1 MTTKE
6 IDEKP
11 SDNARRLFESGDI
24 DKISVGTTERCVANE
39 NKNTVMANYAAG
51 QRITVRGEDFLITNI
66 EPDVNGNYLLHCT
79 GISELVKNHHFVF
92 DTSIDKNMEIVS
104 PINTQLVADK
114 DPRWRKTRL
123 LVETAIRNNA
133 FFSQKITVAQGGA
146 YDIAEYQMEPT
157 LKALELPRPRLLIA
171 DGVGLGKTIE
181 VGIFLSEMIRR
192 GRGKRILVCAIKSI
206 LAQFQEEIWNRFA
219 IPLVRL
225 DSVGVAKIQ
234 NEIPL
239 NKNPFDYYDKTI
251 ISIDTL
257 KNNGR
262 FRAWLEKTH
271 WDIIV
276 IDECHKVANDTSLRG
291 DLAQFLAQKCDS
303 LILTSATPHNG
314 NAESFA
320 NLMRMLDPISIPR
333 NGEYTQEDVR
343 PYYVRRFKKDIEDE
357 RIRGQFQNRKV
368 ISIPVYLHP
377 EEEKFLKVQHTRFQ
391 SVNKADSS
399 DPLYALS
406 LFKSYLSSPYAAKA
420 SLEERSKKDESV
432 EVKEL
437 LDLVNV
443 NISLGIDS
451 RYVAFRDKLKEIWKK
466 NPNERIVIFTERIAT
481 MKFLEENIKKEFRLS
496 DNQVKR
502 FDGSLS
508 DTEQEEM
515 VNDFA
520 KEDSKIRV
528 FISSDSG
535 SQGVNLHYFCHTM
548 FNYDIPW
555 SLITLEQRNGRID
568 RYGQKQTPVIYYL
581 VANGQEEDLRTDFR
595 ILDKLLEKE
604 QEVHDVLGD
613 AMSVME
619 LYNSKQ
625 EEDEVA
631 DALRKG
637 DEDFL
642 QPARRRRRGG
652 FKRPDV
658 VTTTP
663 AKEHLSEK
671 IFEPKLSLYKSDE
684 DFYKD
689 LFNELEAIDS
699 IHHGDVRWQDGDVP
713 YVEVKNNAELTD
725 VLFDIPREAIPSDNI
740 FRLCADKHT
749 LNKSIA
755 DSRKSKNGDW
765 SKFLPL
771 YDLHPII
778 QYLLT
783 KFTASVP
790 KNLAFVVKG
799 EQIPAGMSYY
809 LFYGSHAN
817 GLGQNLI
824 SKFFLVPLDKEGAL
838 RDKPVSLFDFL
849 EQYQLTD
856 GFLQGVQ
863 EKDIKLLQENLK
875 SAIDF
880 GSELYMKEKQFD
892 IAEKME
898 RDLEAYKKKL
908 NLWATNA
915 EESLFQIDS
924 DDIKITRRNHDK
936 EIEEI
941 KKISDQS
948 SQFYKDMFSLDKAE
962 PYMRLLAV
970 FYNF

>member
-1 MTTKE
+1 M
-6 IDEKP
+6 
-11 SDNARRLFESGDI
+11 N
-24 DKISVGTTERCVANE
+24 IS
-39 NKNTVMANYAAG
+39 YAAG
-51 QRITVRGEDFLITNI
+51 QRITVRGEDFLITSVERDIN
-66 EPDVNGNYLLHCT
+66 DVYLLHAT
-79 GISELVKNHHFVF
+79 GISELVKNHHFIF
-92 DTSIDKNMEIVS
+92 DTSIDTDIEIVS
-104 PINTQLVADK
+104 PSNTLLVADK

-123 LVETAIRNNA
+123 LIETAIRSNA
-133 FFSQKITVAQGGA
+133 FFSHKITVAQGGA

-157 LKALELPRPRLLIA
+157 LKAMELPRPRLLIA

-192 GRGKRILVCAIKSI
+192 GRGKRILVCALKSI

-234 NEIPL
+234 SEIPM

-276 IDECHKVANDTSLRG
+276 IDECHKVANEDSLRG

-303 LILTSATPHNG
+303 MILTSATPHNG

-333 NGEYTQEDVR
+333 TGEYTQENVK

-357 RIRGQFQNRKV
+357 KIRGQFQDRKV
-368 ISIPVYLHP
+368 ISIPVNLHP
-377 EEEKFLKVQHTRFQ
+377 EEEKFLKVQHTKFR
-391 SVNKADSS
+391 SVNKADES

-420 SLEERSKKDESV
+420 SLEERIKKDDSIEIQG
-432 EVKEL
+432 L
-437 LDLVNV
+437 YDLVNS
-443 NISLGIDS
+443 NINLGIDT
-451 RYVAFRDKLKEIWKK
+451 RYVAFREKLKEIWKK
-466 NPNERIVIFTERIAT
+466 NPKERVVIFTERIAT
-481 MKFLEENIKKEFRLS
+481 MKFLEEQLKKEFMLN
-496 DNQVKR
+496 DDQVKR
-502 FDGSLS
+502 FDGSLT

-535 SQGVNLHYFCHTM
+535 SQGVNLHYFCHIM

-568 RYGQKQTPVIYYL
+568 RYGQKQTPIIYYL
-581 VANGQEEDLRTDFR
+581 VAQGQDADLRTDFR
-595 ILDKLLEKE
+595 IIDKLRDKE
-604 QEVHDVLGD
+604 QEVHDTLGD

-619 LYNSKQ
+619 LYSSKK

-631 DALRKG
+631 EALKKG
-637 DEDFL
+637 DEEFL
-642 QPARRRRRGG
+642 QPGRRQRRGFG
-652 FKRPDV
+652 RTDIV
-658 VTTTP
+658 ATTP
-663 AKEHLSEK
+663 AKEHLSDK
-671 IFEPKLSLYKSDE
+671 IFEPKLSLYQSDE
-684 DFYKD
+684 LFYRD
-689 LFNELEAIDS
+689 LFNELEAINS
-699 IHHGDVRWQDGDVP
+699 IRHGDVCWKEGDVP
-713 YVEVKNNAELTD
+713 YVEVKNNSELSD
-725 VLFDIPREAIPSDNI
+725 VLFDIPREAVPSDNI
-740 FRLCADKHT
+740 FRLCADKST

-755 DSRKSKNGDW
+755 ASRKSKDGGW

-790 KNLAFVVKG
+790 KNQAFVVKG
-799 EQIPAGMSYY
+799 ELLPKGMSYY

-817 GLGQNLI
+817 GLGQTLV
-824 SKFFLVPLDKEGAL
+824 SKFFVVPLDKDGAI
-838 RDKPVSLFDFL
+838 REQPVSLDEFL
-849 EQYQLTD
+849 NKYHITE

-863 EKDIKLLQENLK
+863 ESDVELLQQNLP
-875 SAIDF
+875 SAISN
-880 GSELYMKEKQFD
+880 GTEMYMMQKQFD
-892 IAEKME
+892 VAVKME
-898 RDLEAYKKKL
+898 EQLTEYKRKLDKWANEAENQL
-908 NLWATNA
+908 
-915 EESLFQIDS
+915 SLFNDE
-924 DDIKITRRNHDK
+924 DVVITRRNRDK
-936 EIEEI
+936 QIEEI
-941 KKISDQS
+941 HTIRDES
-948 SQFYKDMFSLDKAE
+948 SQFYQDMFSLDQAD

>member
-1 MTTKE
+1 M
-6 IDEKP
+6 
-11 SDNARRLFESGDI
+11 S
-24 DKISVGTTERCVANE
+24 IS
-39 NKNTVMANYAAG
+39 YAAG
-51 QRITVRGEDFLITNI
+51 QRITVRGEDFLITNVERDI
-66 EPDVNGNYLLHCT
+66 NDVYLLHAT
-79 GISELVKNHHFVF
+79 GISELVKNHHFIF
-92 DTSIDKNMEIVS
+92 DTSIDTDIEIVS
-104 PINTQLVADK
+104 PSNTLLVADK

-123 LVETAIRNNA
+123 LIETAIRSNA
-133 FFSQKITVAQGGA
+133 FFSHKITVAQGGA

-157 LKALELPRPRLLIA
+157 LKAMELPRPRLLIA

-192 GRGKRILVCAIKSI
+192 GRGKRILVCALKSI

-234 NEIPL
+234 SEIPM

-276 IDECHKVANDTSLRG
+276 IDECHKVANEDSLRG

-303 LILTSATPHNG
+303 MILTSATPHNG

-333 NGEYTQEDVR
+333 NGEYTQEDVK

-357 RIRGQFQNRKV
+357 RIRGQFQDRKV
-368 ISIPVYLHP
+368 ISIPVDLHP
-377 EEEKFLKVQHTRFQ
+377 EEEKFLKVQHTKFR
-391 SVNKADSS
+391 SVNNEDGT
-399 DPLYALS
+399 DPLYSLS

-420 SLEERSKKDESV
+420 SLEERIKKDDSV
-432 EVKEL
+432 EIKEL
-437 LDLVNV
+437 LDLVNS
-443 NISLGIDS
+443 NINLGIDT
-451 RYVAFRDKLKEIWKK
+451 RYVAFSEKLKEIWKK
-466 NPNERIVIFTERIAT
+466 NAKERVVIFTERIAT
-481 MKFLEENIKKEFRLS
+481 MKFLEENIKKEFGLN
-496 DNQVKR
+496 DDQVKR
-502 FDGSLS
+502 FDGSLT

-535 SQGVNLHYFCHTM
+535 SQGVNLHYFCHIM

-568 RYGQKQTPVIYYL
+568 RYGQKQTPIIYYL
-581 VANGQEEDLRTDFR
+581 VAQGQDADLRTDFR
-595 ILDKLLEKE
+595 IIDKLRDKE
-604 QEVHDVLGD
+604 QEVHDTLGD

-619 LYNSKQ
+619 LYSSKK

-631 DALRKG
+631 EALKKG

-642 QPARRRRRGG
+642 QPTRRHRGG
-652 FKRPDV
+652 FRRPDIV
-658 VTTTP
+658 ATTP
-663 AKEHLSEK
+663 AKEHLSDK
-671 IFEPKLSLYKSDE
+671 IFEPKLSLYQSDE
-684 DFYKD
+684 SFYRD
-689 LFNELEAIDS
+689 LFNELEAIGS
-699 IHHGDVRWQDGDVP
+699 INHGDVSWKEGDVP
-713 YVEVKNNAELTD
+713 YVEVKNNAELSD
-725 VLFDIPREAIPSDNI
+725 VLFDMPREAVPSDNI
-740 FRLCADKHT
+740 YRLCADKPT

-755 DSRKSKNGDW
+755 ASRKSKDGGW

-790 KNLAFVVKG
+790 KNQAFVVKG
-799 EQIPAGMSYY
+799 EHLPNGMSYY

-817 GLGQNLI
+817 GLGQTLV
-824 SKFFLVPLDKEGAL
+824 SKFFVVPVDKEGAI
-838 RDKPVSLFDFL
+838 REQPASLDEFL
-849 EQYQLTD
+849 NKYQITE
-856 GFLQGVQ
+856 GYLQGVQ
-863 EKDIKLLQENLK
+863 ESDIDLLQQNLP
-875 SAIDF
+875 SAISN
-880 GSELYMKEKQFD
+880 GIEMYMMQKQFD
-892 IAEKME
+892 VAVKME
-898 RDLEAYKKKL
+898 AQLTEYKSKL
-908 NLWATNA
+908 NKWANDA
-915 EESLFQIDS
+915 EHQLSLFEDEGVVV
-924 DDIKITRRNHDK
+924 TRRNRDK
-936 EIEEI
+936 QIEEI
-941 KKISDQS
+941 HTIRDES
-948 SQFYKDMFSLDKAE
+948 SQFYQDMFSLDKAD

>member
-1 MTTKE
+1 
-6 IDEKP
+6 
-11 SDNARRLFESGDI
+11 
-24 DKISVGTTERCVANE
+24 
-39 NKNTVMANYAAG
+39 MANYAAG

-66 EPDVNGNYLLHCT
+66 ERDINDVYLLHAT
-79 GISELVKNHHFVF
+79 GISELVKNHHFIF
-92 DTSIDKNMEIVS
+92 DTSIDTNIEIVS

-146 YDIAEYQMEPT
+146 FDIAEYQMEPT

-192 GRGKRILVCAIKSI
+192 GRGKRILVCALKSI

-234 NEIPL
+234 NDIPL

-291 DLAQFLAQKCDS
+291 DLAQFLAQKCYS

-333 NGEYTQEDVR
+333 NGEYTQENIK

-368 ISIPVYLHP
+368 ISIPVDLHP
-377 EEEKFLKVQHTRFQ
+377 EEETFLKVQHTRFQ

-420 SLEERSKKDESV
+420 SLEERSKKDDSI

-437 LDLVNV
+437 LDLVNA
-443 NISLGIDS
+443 NISSGIDT

-466 NPNERIVIFTERIAT
+466 NAKERIVIFTERIAT
-481 MKFLEENIKKEFRLS
+481 MKFLEANIKKEFRLG
-496 DNQVKR
+496 DDQVKR

-581 VANGQEEDLRTDFR
+581 VANGEEEELRTDFR

-619 LYNSKQ
+619 LYNSKK

-631 DALRKG
+631 EALRNG
-637 DEDFL
+637 DEEFL
-642 QPARRRRRGG
+642 QPTRRRRGG

-658 VTTTP
+658 VVATP

-684 DFYKD
+684 YFYKD

-713 YVEVKNNAELTD
+713 YVEVKNNAELAD

-740 FRLCADKHT
+740 FRLCADKPT

-755 DSRKSKNGDW
+755 DSRKSKDGDW

-790 KNLAFVVKG
+790 KNQAFVVKG

-824 SKFFLVPLDKEGAL
+824 SKFFVVPLDKEGAL
-838 RDKPVSLFDFL
+838 RGKPVSLFEFL
-849 EQYQLTD
+849 KQYHLTD

-863 EKDIKLLQENLK
+863 EKDIEVLQKNLK

-880 GSELYMKEKQFD
+880 GSELYMKEKQSDMAF
-892 IAEKME
+892 KME
-898 RDLEAYKKKL
+898 QDLNVYKKKL
-908 NLWATNA
+908 YLWATNA
-915 EESLFQIDS
+915 EESLFQVDP

>member
-1 MTTKE
+1 
-6 IDEKP
+6 
-11 SDNARRLFESGDI
+11 
-24 DKISVGTTERCVANE
+24 
-39 NKNTVMANYAAG
+39 
-51 QRITVRGEDFLITNI
+51 
-66 EPDVNGNYLLHCT
+66 
-79 GISELVKNHHFVF
+79 
-92 DTSIDKNMEIVS
+92 
-104 PINTQLVADK
+104 
-114 DPRWRKTRL
+114 
-123 LVETAIRNNA
+123 
-133 FFSQKITVAQGGA
+133 
-146 YDIAEYQMEPT
+146 MEPT
-157 LKALELPRPRLLIA
+157 LKAFELPRPRLLIA

-181 VGIFLSEMIRR
+181 VGIFLSEMIHR
-192 GRGKRILVCAIKSI
+192 GRGKRILVCALKSI

-225 DSVGVAKIQ
+225 DSVGVARIQ
-234 NEIPL
+234 NDIPL
-239 NKNPFDYYDKTI
+239 NKNPFDYYDKSI

-257 KNNGR
+257 KNNAK

-276 IDECHKVANDTSLRG
+276 IDECHKVSNDTSLRG

-320 NLMRMLDPISIPR
+320 NLMHMLDPISIPR
-333 NGEYTQEDVR
+333 SGEYTQEDIK
-343 PYYVRRFKKDIEDE
+343 PYYVRRFKKDIEDD
-357 RIRGQFQNRKV
+357 RIRGQFQNRQV
-368 ISIPVYLHP
+368 ISIPVNLHP

-391 SVNKADSS
+391 SINKADGS

-406 LFKSYLSSPYAAKA
+406 LFKSYLSSPSAAKA
-420 SLEERSKKDESV
+420 SLEERSKKDDSS
-432 EVKEL
+432 EVQEYL
-437 LDLVNV
+437 NLVNT
-443 NISLGIDS
+443 NISSGIDT
-451 RYVAFRDKLKEIWKK
+451 RYEAFKEKLKEIWKK
-466 NPNERIVIFTERIAT
+466 NAKERIVVFTERIAT
-481 MKFLEENIKKEFRLS
+481 MKFLEEKIKKEFRLK
-496 DNQVKR
+496 NEQVKR

-515 VNDFA
+515 VNDFS

-528 FISSDSG
+528 FISCDSG
-535 SQGVNLHYFCHTM
+535 SQGVNLHYFCHIM

-568 RYGQKQTPVIYYL
+568 RYGQKQTPIIYYL
-581 VANGQEEDLRTDFR
+581 VAQGNDDELRTDFR
-595 ILDKLLEKE
+595 ILDKLKDKE
-604 QEVHDVLGD
+604 QEVHDTLGD

-619 LYNSKQ
+619 LYNAKK
-625 EEDEVA
+625 EEEEVA
-631 DALRKG
+631 EALRKG
-637 DEDFL
+637 DEEFL
-642 QPARRRRRGG
+642 QRTRRRQRSG
-652 FKRPDV
+652 FRCPEV
-658 VTTTP
+658 VTATP
-663 AKEHLSEK
+663 ALEHLPEK
-671 IFEPKLSLYKSDE
+671 VFESKLTLYKSDE

-689 LFNELEAIDS
+689 LFNELESIDS
-699 IHHGDVRWQDGDVP
+699 IHQGDVRWQEGKVH
-713 YVEVKNNAELTD
+713 YVEVKNNEEISD

-740 FRLCADKHT
+740 FRLCADKPT

-755 DSRKSKNGDW
+755 DSRKSKDGDW
-765 SKFLPL
+765 SKFQPL

-783 KFTASVP
+783 KFAASVP
-790 KNLAFVVKG
+790 KNQAFVVKG
-799 EQIPAGMSYY
+799 NQVPEGMSYY

-824 SKFFLVPLDKEGAL
+824 SKFFVVPVDKEGAM
-838 RDKPVSLFDFL
+838 REKPVSLFDFL
-849 EQYQLTD
+849 KQYHLTE

-863 EKDIKLLQENLK
+863 EKDIELLQKNLK
-875 SAIDF
+875 SAVNF
-880 GSELYMKEKQFD
+880 GSEFYMKEKQFEV
-892 IAEKME
+892 ALKKEKE
-898 RDLEAYKKKL
+898 LEAYKKKL

-915 EESLFQIDS
+915 KETLFQVDS

-948 SQFYKDMFSLDKAE
+948 SQFYRDMCSLDKAE

>member
-1 MTTKE
+1 MNV
-6 IDEKP
+6 
-11 SDNARRLFESGDI
+11 S
-24 DKISVGTTERCVANE
+24 
-39 NKNTVMANYAAG
+39 YAAG
-51 QRITVRGEDFLITNI
+51 QRITVRGEDFLITNVERDI
-66 EPDVNGNYLLHCT
+66 NDVYLLHAT
-79 GISELVKNHHFVF
+79 GISELVKNHHFIF
-92 DTSIDKNMEIVS
+92 DTSIDTDIEIVS
-104 PINTQLVADK
+104 PSNTLLVADK

-123 LVETAIRNNA
+123 LIETAIRSNA
-133 FFSQKITVAQGGA
+133 FFSHKITVAQGGA

-157 LKALELPRPRLLIA
+157 LKAMELPRPRLLIA

-192 GRGKRILVCAIKSI
+192 GRGKRILVCALKSI

-234 NEIPL
+234 SEIPM

-276 IDECHKVANDTSLRG
+276 IDECHKVANEDSLRG

-303 LILTSATPHNG
+303 MILTSATPHNG
-314 NAESFA
+314 SAESFA

-333 NGEYTQEDVR
+333 NGEYTQEDVK

-357 RIRGQFQNRKV
+357 KIRGQFQDRKV
-368 ISIPVYLHP
+368 ISIPVDLHP
-377 EEEKFLKVQHTRFQ
+377 EEEKFLKVQHTKFR
-391 SVNKADSS
+391 SVTNADGT
-399 DPLYALS
+399 DPLYSLS

-420 SLEERSKKDESV
+420 SLEERIKKDDSIEI
-432 EVKEL
+432 KGL
-437 LDLVNV
+437 LDLVNS
-443 NISLGIDS
+443 NINLGIDT
-451 RYVAFRDKLKEIWKK
+451 RYVAFREKLKEIWKK
-466 NPNERIVIFTERIAT
+466 NPKERVVIFTERIAT
-481 MKFLEENIKKEFRLS
+481 MKFLEENIKKEFKLNE
-496 DNQVKR
+496 DQVKR
-502 FDGSLS
+502 FDGSLT
-508 DTEQEEM
+508 DTDQEEM

-535 SQGVNLHYFCHTM
+535 SQGVNLHYFCHIM

-568 RYGQKQTPVIYYL
+568 RYGQKQTPIIYYL
-581 VANGQEEDLRTDFR
+581 VAQGQDTDLRTDFR
-595 ILDKLLEKE
+595 IIDKLRDKE
-604 QEVHDVLGD
+604 QEVHDTLGD

-619 LYNSKQ
+619 LYNSKK

-631 DALRKG
+631 EALKKG
-637 DEDFL
+637 DEEFL
-642 QPARRRRRGG
+642 QPSRRQRRGFG
-652 FKRPDV
+652 RPDIV
-658 VTTTP
+658 ATTP
-663 AKEHLSEK
+663 AKEHLSDK
-671 IFEPKLSLYKSDE
+671 IFEPKLSLYQTDE
-684 DFYKD
+684 SFYRD

-699 IHHGDVRWQDGDVP
+699 IRHGDVTWKEGDVP
-713 YVEVKNNAELTD
+713 YVEVKNNAELSD
-725 VLFDIPREAIPSDNI
+725 VLFDMPREAVPSDNI
-740 FRLCADKHT
+740 FRLCADKPT

-755 DSRKSKNGDW
+755 ASRKSKDGGW

-790 KNLAFVVKG
+790 KNQAFVVKG
-799 EQIPAGMSYY
+799 EQLPKGMSYY

-817 GLGQNLI
+817 GLGQTLV
-824 SKFFLVPLDKEGAL
+824 SKFFVVPLDKDGAI
-838 RDKPVSLFDFL
+838 REQPTSLDEFL
-849 EQYQLTD
+849 NKYPITE

-863 EKDIKLLQENLK
+863 EADVEILQRNLS
-875 SAIDF
+875 SAISK
-880 GSELYMKEKQFD
+880 GNEMYMMQKQFD
-892 IAEKME
+892 VAVKME
-898 RDLEAYKKKL
+898 EQLTEYKKKL
-908 NLWATNA
+908 DKWANDA
-915 EESLFQIDS
+915 ETLFEGEDVV
-924 DDIKITRRNHDK
+924 ITRRNHDK
-936 EIEEI
+936 QIEEI
-941 KKISDQS
+941 HTIRDESG
-948 SQFYKDMFSLDKAE
+948 QFYQDMFSLDKAD

>member
-1 MTTKE
+1 M
-6 IDEKP
+6 
-11 SDNARRLFESGDI
+11 N
-24 DKISVGTTERCVANE
+24 IS
-39 NKNTVMANYAAG
+39 YAAG
-51 QRITVRGEDFLITNI
+51 QRITVRGEDFLITSVERDIN
-66 EPDVNGNYLLHCT
+66 DVYLLHAT
-79 GISELVKNHHFVF
+79 GISELVKNHHFIF
-92 DTSIDKNMEIVS
+92 DTSIDTDIEIVS
-104 PINTQLVADK
+104 PSNTLLVADK

-123 LVETAIRNNA
+123 LIETAIRSNA
-133 FFSQKITVAQGGA
+133 FFSHKITVAQGGA

-157 LKALELPRPRLLIA
+157 LKAMELPRPRLLIA

-192 GRGKRILVCAIKSI
+192 GRGKRILVCALKSI

-234 NEIPL
+234 SEIPM

-276 IDECHKVANDTSLRG
+276 IDECHKVANEDSLRG

-303 LILTSATPHNG
+303 MILTSATPHNG
-314 NAESFA
+314 SAESFA

-333 NGEYTQEDVR
+333 NGEYTQEDVK

-357 RIRGQFQNRKV
+357 KIRGQFQDRKV
-368 ISIPVYLHP
+368 ISIPVDLHP
-377 EEEKFLKVQHTRFQ
+377 EEEKFLKVQHTKFR
-391 SVNKADSS
+391 SVNKEDGT
-399 DPLYALS
+399 DPLFSLS

-420 SLEERSKKDESV
+420 SLEERIKKDDSIEI
-432 EVKEL
+432 KGL
-437 LDLVNV
+437 LDLVNS
-443 NISLGIDS
+443 NINLGIDT
-451 RYVAFRDKLKEIWKK
+451 RYVAFREKLKEIWKK
-466 NPNERIVIFTERIAT
+466 NPKERVVIFTERIAT
-481 MKFLEENIKKEFRLS
+481 MKFLEENIKKEFKLNE
-496 DNQVKR
+496 DQVKR
-502 FDGSLS
+502 FDGSLT

-535 SQGVNLHYFCHTM
+535 SQGVNLHYFCHIM

-568 RYGQKQTPVIYYL
+568 RYGQKQTPIIYYL
-581 VANGQEEDLRTDFR
+581 VAQGQDADLRTDFR
-595 ILDKLLEKE
+595 IIDKLRDKE
-604 QEVHDVLGD
+604 QEVHDTLGD

-619 LYNSKQ
+619 LYNSKK

-631 DALRKG
+631 EALKKG
-637 DEDFL
+637 DEEFL
-642 QPARRRRRGG
+642 QPGRRQRRGFG
-652 FKRPDV
+652 RPDIV
-658 VTTTP
+658 ATTP
-663 AKEHLSEK
+663 AKEHLSDK
-671 IFEPKLSLYKSDE
+671 IFEPKLSLYQTDE
-684 DFYKD
+684 SFYRD

-699 IHHGDVRWQDGDVP
+699 IHHGDVSWKEGDVP
-713 YVEVKNNAELTD
+713 YVEVKNNAELSD
-725 VLFDIPREAIPSDNI
+725 VLFDMPREAVPSDNI
-740 FRLCADKHT
+740 FRLCADKLT

-755 DSRKSKNGDW
+755 ASRKSKDGGW

-790 KNLAFVVKG
+790 KNQAFVVKG
-799 EQIPAGMSYY
+799 EQLPKGMSYY

-817 GLGQNLI
+817 GLGQTLV
-824 SKFFLVPLDKEGAL
+824 SKFFVVPLDKDGAI
-838 RDKPVSLFDFL
+838 REQPVSLDEFL
-849 EQYQLTD
+849 NKYPITE

-863 EKDIKLLQENLK
+863 EADVDILQHNLS
-875 SAIDF
+875 SAISK
-880 GSELYMKEKQFD
+880 GNEMYMMQKQFD
-892 IAEKME
+892 VAVKME
-898 RDLEAYKKKL
+898 EQLTEYKKKL
-908 NLWATNA
+908 DKWANDA
-915 EESLFQIDS
+915 ETLFEGEDVV
-924 DDIKITRRNHDK
+924 ITRRNHDK
-936 EIEEI
+936 QIEEI
-941 KKISDQS
+941 HTIRDES
-948 SQFYKDMFSLDKAE
+948 SQFYQDMFSLDKAD

>member
-1 MTTKE
+1 M
-6 IDEKP
+6 
-11 SDNARRLFESGDI
+11 N
-24 DKISVGTTERCVANE
+24 VG
-39 NKNTVMANYAAG
+39 YAAG
-51 QRITVRGEDFLITNI
+51 QRITVRGEDFLITSI
-66 EPDVNGNYLLHCT
+66 ERDINEVYLLHAT
-79 GISELVKNHHFVF
+79 GISELVKNHHFIF
-92 DTSIDKNMEIVS
+92 DTSIDTDIEIVS
-104 PINTQLVADK
+104 PSNTQLVADK

-123 LVETAIRNNA
+123 LIETAIRSNA
-133 FFSQKITVAQGGA
+133 FFSHKITVAQGGA

-157 LKALELPRPRLLIA
+157 LKAMELPRPRLLIA

-192 GRGKRILVCAIKSI
+192 GRGKRILVCALKSI

-234 NEIPL
+234 SEIPM

-276 IDECHKVANDTSLRG
+276 IDECHKVANEDSLRG

-303 LILTSATPHNG
+303 MILTSATPHNG
-314 NAESFA
+314 SAESFA

-333 NGEYTQEDVR
+333 NGEYTQEDVK

-357 RIRGQFQNRKV
+357 KIRGQFQDRKV
-368 ISIPVYLHP
+368 ISIPVDLHP
-377 EEEKFLKVQHTRFQ
+377 EEEKFLKVQHTKFR
-391 SVNKADSS
+391 SVNKEDGT
-399 DPLYALS
+399 DPLFSLS
-406 LFKSYLSSPYAAKA
+406 LFKSYLSSPYAAKT
-420 SLEERSKKDESV
+420 SLEERIKKDDSIEI
-432 EVKEL
+432 KEL
-437 LDLVNV
+437 LDLVNS
-443 NISLGIDS
+443 NINFGIDT
-451 RYVAFRDKLKEIWKK
+451 RYIAFREKLKEIWKK
-466 NPNERIVIFTERIAT
+466 NPKERVVIFTERIAT
-481 MKFLEENIKKEFRLS
+481 MKFLEENIKKEFKLNE
-496 DNQVKR
+496 DQVKR
-502 FDGSLS
+502 FDGSLT

-535 SQGVNLHYFCHTM
+535 SQGVNLHYFCHIM

-568 RYGQKQTPVIYYL
+568 RYGQKQTPIIYYL
-581 VANGQEEDLRTDFR
+581 VAQGQDADLRTDFR
-595 ILDKLLEKE
+595 IIDKLRDKE
-604 QEVHDVLGD
+604 QEVHDTLGD

-619 LYNSKQ
+619 LYNSKK

-631 DALRKG
+631 EALKKG
-637 DEDFL
+637 DEEFL
-642 QPARRRRRGG
+642 QPGRRQRRGFG
-652 FKRPDV
+652 HPDIV
-658 VTTTP
+658 ATTP
-663 AKEHLSEK
+663 AKEHLSDN
-671 IFEPKLSLYKSDE
+671 IFEPKLSLYQTDE
-684 DFYKD
+684 SFYRD

-699 IHHGDVRWQDGDVP
+699 IRHGDVCWKEGDVP
-713 YVEVKNNAELTD
+713 YVEVKNNAELSD
-725 VLFDIPREAIPSDNI
+725 VLFDMPREAVPSDNI
-740 FRLCADKHT
+740 FRLCADKQT

-755 DSRKSKNGDW
+755 ASRKSKDGGW

-790 KNLAFVVKG
+790 KNQAFVVKG
-799 EQIPAGMSYY
+799 EQLPKGMSYY

-817 GLGQNLI
+817 GLGQTLV
-824 SKFFLVPLDKEGAL
+824 SKFFVVPLDKDGAI
-838 RDKPVSLFDFL
+838 REQPVSLDEFL
-849 EQYQLTD
+849 NKYPITE

-863 EKDIKLLQENLK
+863 EADVEILQYNLS
-875 SAIDF
+875 SAISK
-880 GSELYMKEKQFD
+880 GNEMYMMQKQFD
-892 IAEKME
+892 VAVKME
-898 RDLEAYKKKL
+898 EQLTEYKKKL
-908 NLWATNA
+908 DKWANDA
-915 EESLFQIDS
+915 ETLFEGEDVV
-924 DDIKITRRNHDK
+924 ITRRNHDK
-936 EIEEI
+936 QIEEI
-941 KKISDQS
+941 HTIRDES
-948 SQFYKDMFSLDKAE
+948 SQFYQDMFSLDKAD

>member
-1 MTTKE
+1 M
-6 IDEKP
+6 P
-11 SDNARRLFESGDI
+11 
-24 DKISVGTTERCVANE
+24 
-39 NKNTVMANYAAG
+39 NYAAG
-51 QRITVRGEDFLITNI
+51 QRISVRGEDFLITNI
-66 EPDVNGNYLLHCT
+66 EPDVNNNYLLHCI
-79 GISELVKNHHFVF
+79 GISELVKNHKFIF
-92 DTSIDKNMEIVS
+92 DTSIDTNIEIVS

-123 LVETAIRNNA
+123 LIETAIRNNA
-133 FFSQKITVAQGGA
+133 FFSHKITVAQGGA
-146 YDIAEYQMEPT
+146 FDIAEYQMEPT
-157 LKALELPRPRLLIA
+157 LKAFELPRPRLLIA

-181 VGIFLSEMIRR
+181 VGIFLSEMIHR
-192 GRGKRILVCAIKSI
+192 GRGKRILVCALKSI

-225 DSVGVAKIQ
+225 DSVGVARIQ
-234 NEIPL
+234 NDIPL
-239 NKNPFDYYDKTI
+239 NKNPFDYYDKSI

-257 KNNGR
+257 KNNAK

-276 IDECHKVANDTSLRG
+276 IDECHKVSNDTSLRG

-333 NGEYTQEDVR
+333 SGEYTQEDIK
-343 PYYVRRFKKDIEDE
+343 PYYVRRFKKDIEDD
-357 RIRGQFQNRKV
+357 RIRGQFQNRQV
-368 ISIPVYLHP
+368 ISIPVNLHP

-391 SVNKADSS
+391 SINKADGS

-420 SLEERSKKDESV
+420 SLEERSKKDDSS
-432 EVKEL
+432 EVQEYL
-437 LDLVNV
+437 NLVNT
-443 NISLGIDS
+443 NISSGIDT
-451 RYVAFRDKLKEIWKK
+451 RYEAFKEKLKEIWKK
-466 NPNERIVIFTERIAT
+466 NAKERIVVFTERIAT
-481 MKFLEENIKKEFRLS
+481 MKFLEEKIKKEFRLK
-496 DNQVKR
+496 NEQVKR

-515 VNDFA
+515 VNDFS

-535 SQGVNLHYFCHTM
+535 SQGVNLHYFCHIM

-568 RYGQKQTPVIYYL
+568 RYGQKQTPIIYYL
-581 VANGQEEDLRTDFR
+581 VAQGNDDELRTDFR
-595 ILDKLLEKE
+595 ILDKLKDKE
-604 QEVHDVLGD
+604 QEVHDTLGD

-619 LYNSKQ
+619 LYNAKK
-625 EEDEVA
+625 EEEEVA
-631 DALRKG
+631 EALRKG
-637 DEDFL
+637 DEEFL
-642 QPARRRRRGG
+642 QRTRRRQRGG
-652 FKRPDV
+652 FRRPEV
-658 VTTTP
+658 VTATP
-663 AKEHLSEK
+663 ALEHLPEK
-671 IFEPKLSLYKSDE
+671 VFESKLTLYKSDE

-689 LFNELEAIDS
+689 LFNELESIDS
-699 IHHGDVRWQDGDVP
+699 IHQGDVRWQEGKVH
-713 YVEVKNNAELTD
+713 YVEVKNNEEISD

-740 FRLCADKHT
+740 FRLCADKPT

-755 DSRKSKNGDW
+755 DSRKSKDGDW
-765 SKFLPL
+765 SKFQPL

-783 KFTASVP
+783 KFAASVP
-790 KNLAFVVKG
+790 KNQAFVVKG
-799 EQIPAGMSYY
+799 NQVPEGMSYY

-824 SKFFLVPLDKEGAL
+824 SKFFVVPVDKEGAM
-838 RDKPVSLFDFL
+838 REKPVSLFDFL
-849 EQYQLTD
+849 KQYHLTE

-863 EKDIKLLQENLK
+863 EKDIELLQKNLK
-875 SAIDF
+875 SAVNF
-880 GSELYMKEKQFD
+880 GSEFYMKAKQFEV
-892 IAEKME
+892 ALKKEKE
-898 RDLEAYKKKL
+898 LEAYKKKL

-915 EESLFQIDS
+915 KETLFQVDS

-948 SQFYKDMFSLDKAE
+948 SQFYRDMCSLDKAE

>member
-1 MTTKE
+1 MNV
-6 IDEKP
+6 
-11 SDNARRLFESGDI
+11 S
-24 DKISVGTTERCVANE
+24 
-39 NKNTVMANYAAG
+39 YAAG
-51 QRITVRGEDFLITNI
+51 QRITVRGEDFLITSI
-66 EPDVNGNYLLHCT
+66 ERDINDVYLLHAT
-79 GISELVKNHHFVF
+79 GISELVKNHHFIF
-92 DTSIDKNMEIVS
+92 DTSIDTDIEIVS
-104 PINTQLVADK
+104 PSNTQLVADK

-123 LVETAIRNNA
+123 LIETAIRNNA
-133 FFSQKITVAQGGA
+133 FFSHKITVAQGGA

-157 LKALELPRPRLLIA
+157 LKAMELPRPRLLIA

-192 GRGKRILVCAIKSI
+192 GRGKRILVCALKSI

-234 NEIPL
+234 SEIPM

-276 IDECHKVANDTSLRG
+276 IDECHKVANEDSLRG

-303 LILTSATPHNG
+303 MILTSATPHNG
-314 NAESFA
+314 SAESFA

-333 NGEYTQEDVR
+333 NGEYTQEDVK

-357 RIRGQFQNRKV
+357 KIRGQFQDRKV
-368 ISIPVYLHP
+368 ISIPVNLHP
-377 EEEKFLKVQHTRFQ
+377 EEEKFLKVQHTKFR
-391 SVNKADSS
+391 SVNNSDGT
-399 DPLYALS
+399 DPLYSLS

-420 SLEERSKKDESV
+420 SLEERIKKDDSIEI
-432 EVKEL
+432 KGL
-437 LDLVNV
+437 LDLVNS
-443 NISLGIDS
+443 NINLGIDT
-451 RYVAFRDKLKEIWKK
+451 RYVAFREKLKEIWKK
-466 NPNERIVIFTERIAT
+466 NPKERVVIFTERIAT
-481 MKFLEENIKKEFRLS
+481 MKFLEENIKKEFKLNE
-496 DNQVKR
+496 DQVKR
-502 FDGSLS
+502 FDGSLT

-535 SQGVNLHYFCHTM
+535 SQGVNLHYFCHIM

-568 RYGQKQTPVIYYL
+568 RYGQKQTPIIYYL
-581 VANGQEEDLRTDFR
+581 VAQGQDADLRTDFR
-595 ILDKLLEKE
+595 IIDKLRDKE
-604 QEVHDVLGD
+604 QEVHDTLGD

-619 LYNSKQ
+619 LYNSKK

-631 DALRKG
+631 EALKKG
-637 DEDFL
+637 DEEFL
-642 QPARRRRRGG
+642 QPGRRQRRGFG
-652 FKRPDV
+652 RPDIV
-658 VTTTP
+658 ATTP
-663 AKEHLSEK
+663 AKEHLSDK
-671 IFEPKLSLYKSDE
+671 IFEPKLSLYQTDE
-684 DFYKD
+684 SFYRD

-699 IHHGDVRWQDGDVP
+699 IRHGDVSWKEGDVP
-713 YVEVKNNAELTD
+713 YVEVKNNAELSD
-725 VLFDIPREAIPSDNI
+725 VLFDMPREAVPSDNI
-740 FRLCADKHT
+740 FRLCADKPT

-755 DSRKSKNGDW
+755 ASRKSKDGGW

-790 KNLAFVVKG
+790 KNQAFVVKG
-799 EQIPAGMSYY
+799 EQLPKGMSYY

-817 GLGQNLI
+817 GLGQTLV
-824 SKFFLVPLDKEGAL
+824 SKFFVVPLDKDGAI
-838 RDKPVSLFDFL
+838 REQPVSLDEFL
-849 EQYQLTD
+849 NKYPITE

-863 EKDIKLLQENLK
+863 EADVDILQHNLS
-875 SAIDF
+875 SAISK
-880 GSELYMKEKQFD
+880 GNEMYMMQKQFD
-892 IAEKME
+892 VAVKME
-898 RDLEAYKKKL
+898 EQLTEYKKKL
-908 NLWATNA
+908 DKWANDA
-915 EESLFQIDS
+915 ETLFEGEDVV
-924 DDIKITRRNHDK
+924 ITRRNHDK
-936 EIEEI
+936 QIEEI
-941 KKISDQS
+941 HTIRDES
-948 SQFYKDMFSLDKAE
+948 SQFYQDMFSLDKAE